1 MTKVASVS
9 VTSGKNGI
17 ACLPLKLKV
26 RRRDYLLSA
35 PSYAQHGRLTASR
48 GKQKQVLFITY
59 KQGLWVMTAA
69 LDVDLM
75 RTFAAIADAGSFTR
89 AAERVGRT
97 QAAVSLQM
105 KRLEALA
112 GCALSS
118 AVRAPPRC

>member
-1 MTKVASVS
+1 
-9 VTSGKNGI
+9 
-17 ACLPLKLKV
+17 
-26 RRRDYLLSA
+26 
-35 PSYAQHGRLTASR
+35 
-48 GKQKQVLFITY
+48 
-59 KQGLWVMTAA
+59 MTAA

>member
-1 MTKVASVS
+1 
-9 VTSGKNGI
+9 
-17 ACLPLKLKV
+17 
-26 RRRDYLLSA
+26 
-35 PSYAQHGRLTASR
+35 
-48 GKQKQVLFITY
+48 
-59 KQGLWVMTAA
+59 MTAA

-112 GCALSS
+112 GCALFLR
-118 AVRAPPRC
+118 RAPPRC